1 MVCSRLLPDGLA
13 VNAHASSQQRSS
25 TSPAMSQADIKLSI
39 RSDISLVPF
48 VGRALSA
55 MLAASGMTQ
64 SRVSS
69 FELAVVEVVT
79 NSIEHGCNNEENQKI
94 DLLFT
99 LTGESVEV
107 SVRDN
112 GDQLPSTV
120 IERYTSAEAAIE
132 VPDVGNIAEL
142 PESGWGTSLVA
153 TLCDEVR
160 YEHTQYGNTLT
171 LVCYLD
177 DSNSKRKIG

>member
-1 MVCSRLLPDGLA
+1 
-13 VNAHASSQQRSS
+13 
-25 TSPAMSQADIKLSI
+25 MSKADIEFSI

-55 MLAASGMTQ
+55 MLAASGMSQ

-79 NSIEHGCNNEENQKI
+79 NSIEHGYAYDKNKKI

-99 LTGESVEV
+99 LTTELVEV
-107 SVRDN
+107 SVHDN
-112 GDQLPSTV
+112 GKPLPPAIV
-120 IERYTSAEAAIE
+120 QRYTSGKSAIDI
-132 VPDVGNIAEL
+132 PDVGNIAEL
-142 PESGWGTSLVA
+142 PESGWGASLVA

-160 YEHTQYGNTLT
+160 YEHTQSGNALT
-171 LVCYLD
+171 LVCYLNENTSD
-177 DSNSKRKIG
+177 KKIG

>member
-1 MVCSRLLPDGLA
+1 
-13 VNAHASSQQRSS
+13 
-25 TSPAMSQADIKLSI
+25 MSQADIKFSI

-55 MLAASGMTQ
+55 MLAASGMSQ

-79 NSIEHGCNNEENQKI
+79 NSLEHGYSYAGNQKI

-112 GDQLPSTV
+112 GDALPAAV
-120 IERYTSAEAAIE
+120 VERYTRANASIE
-132 VPDVGNIAEL
+132 MPDNSNIDEL

-153 TLCDEVR
+153 SLCDEVR
-160 YEHTQYGNTLT
+160 YEKSPSGNTLT
-171 LVCYLD
+171 LVCFLD
-177 DSNSKRKIG
+177 DSNSKRQHG